1 VRMPMDEVAL
11 ERSLMRGEVVAVM
24 DYEPQLSHILERG
37 AVQLFSTKD
46 VPGEVADVLM
56 VRDDVLARRA
66 NELRSFADAWFRA
79 RDTMLAMADSASGR
93 LAPREHVSPQQFQ
106 AMLRGVTL
114 PDRAENVRLLSDTSA
129 GLAHGARIFQTLMHQ
144 EGLLKGDLDPARLLD
159 TRIVRVP

>member
-1 VRMPMDEVAL
+1 
-11 ERSLMRGEVVAVM
+11 
-24 DYEPQLSHILERG
+24 
-37 AVQLFSTKD
+37 
-46 VPGEVADVLM
+46 
-56 VRDDVLARRA
+56 
-66 NELRSFADAWFRA
+66 
-79 RDTMLAMADSASGR
+79 
-93 LAPREHVSPQQFQ
+93 VSPQQFH